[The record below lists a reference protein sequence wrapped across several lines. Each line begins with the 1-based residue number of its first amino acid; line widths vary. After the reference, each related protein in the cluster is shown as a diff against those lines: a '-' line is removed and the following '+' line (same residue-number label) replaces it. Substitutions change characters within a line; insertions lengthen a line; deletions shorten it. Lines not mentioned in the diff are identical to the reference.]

1 MNDKGVYRTA
11 LSILGLLNTVD
22 WVGRLR
28 LKQTNCQMKKASQQ
42 RQSTSAFGSQCPS
55 NIWGIAGGMRGN
67 ERPIARPLQPWG
79 HTGVQWWLEV

>member
-11 LSILGLLNTVD
+11 LSLLGLLNTVD

-55 NIWGIAGGMRGN
+55 NIWGIARGMRGLL
-67 ERPIARPLQPWG
+67 PG
-79 HTGVQWWLEV
+79 HCNPGATQECSGG